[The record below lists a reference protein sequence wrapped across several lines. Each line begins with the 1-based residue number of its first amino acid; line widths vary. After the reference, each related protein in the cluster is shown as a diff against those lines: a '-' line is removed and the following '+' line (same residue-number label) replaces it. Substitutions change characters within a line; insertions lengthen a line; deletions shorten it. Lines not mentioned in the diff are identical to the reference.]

1 MRSLFALVLLLGCE
15 APPIDEPDAGVDAGP
30 PTALRVA
37 TFNVRLFF
45 DTLCQSGACT
55 SADFEQVATP
65 AAFDARATQLANA
78 IAGFDAD
85 LVAVQEFEDQACL
98 DAVQARLGTSMP
110 YGVLGEIG
118 TPGSVDVAVF
128 SKTPLE
134 KVVGHRDLERLV
146 RPDGSRTNYSREF
159 LEVHARAA
167 DGTEVVL
174 FAAHFRSKSPPDDPG
189 RRLAEAQTSR
199 RIVMD
204 LAATLPGAVVLLAGD
219 LNDAP
224 GSAPLEALTAN
235 DGLIRVAA
243 DLPLADQS
251 TYVFNGRG
259 EAIDHILQ
267 APHGA
272 GVAVPRSARV
282 WKDARGY
289 AGSDHFALTA
299 DFEIPR
305 AAP

>member
-1 MRSLFALVLLLGCE
+1 LKSLLLLVLLLGCE
-15 APPIDEPDAGVDAGP
+15 APPIEEDAGVDAGP
-30 PTALRVA
+30 PPTPLRVA
-37 TFNVRLFF
+37 TFNVHLFF
-45 DTLCQSGACT
+45 DTVCQSGACT
-55 SADFEQVATP
+55 ATDFEQVATP
-65 AAFDARATQLANA
+65 ASFDARATQLANA

-98 DAVQARLGTSMP
+98 DAVLAKLGNTLP
-110 YGVLGEIG
+110 YAALGEIG
-118 TPGSVDVAVF
+118 VPGSVDVAIF

-134 KVVGHRDLERLV
+134 KVVGHRNLERLV

-159 LEVHARAA
+159 LEAHARAA

-204 LAATLPGAVVLLAGD
+204 LAATLPEAVVLMAGD
-219 LNDAP
+219 LNDGP
-224 GSAPLEALTAN
+224 GSAPIEALTA
-235 DGLIRVAA
+235 DGGLLRVAE
-243 DLPLADQS
+243 DLPLAEQY

-267 APHGA
+267 APGTA
-272 GVAVPRSARV
+272 GVAVPRSALV
-282 WKDARGY
+282 WKDGRGY
-289 AGSDHFALTA
+289 GGSDHFALTA
-299 DFEIPR
+299 DFELP
-305 AAP
+305 